1 MSIREASTFHAARL
15 AGCALLGTLA
25 LACGGGS
32 GFTSVPAEGG
42 TSVVNESDGGV
53 VVIVGSDS
61 EATSPADAG
70 AGTPAVA
77 ADAQGADGQSPMGAA
92 DAASEAAADAG
103 PSCAASELACDGHC
117 VSNDTGHCGSCATA
131 CPVPSGGAAICM
143 LASGAYACGI
153 SCNAS
158 LTHCGGACV
167 DTQSD
172 VNNCGRCGH
181 GCLAGACVAGQC
193 QSWTVTNA
201 SVNNAGLSV
210 FRAGTLGH
218 VDIATDGT
226 NVVWIDRTQ
235 GVLQASAT
243 GGPSTP
249 VVNLS
254 PMQQSSTVSPANLAM
269 AHGVVVWTLSDV
281 ANGVSLWAATES
293 APNSGVQIASLGAGS
308 AGDLPSG
315 LALDATGSTAYFF
328 DSENDSGSAPQSP
341 GLYKCVLANKMCS
354 VLYAATVPS
363 SLSAANDVAT
373 ANGVLYWTD
382 SASGTVSRAN
392 YATNA
397 VGPIVMSQVTPCLL
411 ATDASDVYWAGV
423 TLTSGGSPTS
433 ASFSIM
439 RLSSTGGASTV
450 LPGLSGSLMGMATDG
465 SYLYFAH
472 NTSSQIGQLDYV
484 PVDGSGGLVTPLKA
498 GQQAYG
504 LAVGGGA
511 IYWLNGDN
519 TIDGIAA
526 P

>member
-1 MSIREASTFHAARL
+1 MSIREASTFHAASL

-25 LACGGGS
+25 VACGGGS
-32 GFTSVPAEGG
+32 GFTSSVTDGGAPAM
-42 TSVVNESDGGV
+42 NESDAGGV

-61 EATSPADAG
+61 EATSPVDAG
-70 AGTPAVA
+70 AGTPAVG
-77 ADAQGADGQSPMGAA
+77 ADAQGADGQIPMGAA
-92 DAASEAAADAG
+92 DAAVDAPPEAG
-103 PSCAASELACDGHC
+103 PSCTASELACNGQC
-117 VSNDTGHCGSCATA
+117 VSIDTSHCGSCATA
-131 CPVPSGGAAICM
+131 CPAPSGGAATCT

-158 LTHCGGACV
+158 LSHCGGACV
-167 DTQSD
+167 DTQND
-172 VNNCGRCGH
+172 RNNCGRCGH
-181 GCLAGACVAGQC
+181 SCVAGDCVAGEC
-193 QSWTVTNA
+193 QSWTVASA

-226 NVVWIDRTQ
+226 SVVWIDRTQ

-243 GGPSTP
+243 AGTSAP

-254 PMQQSSTVSPANLAM
+254 PMQQSSTVSPASLAM

-281 ANGVSLWAATES
+281 ANGVSLWAATEG

-328 DSENDSGSAPQSP
+328 DSENNSGYAPQFP
-341 GLYKCVLANKMCS
+341 GLYKCVLANKTCS

-363 SLSAANDVAT
+363 YLTAANDVAM
-373 ANGVLYWTD
+373 ANGILYWTD
-382 SASGTVSRAN
+382 SAGGSVSRAN

-397 VGPIVMSQVTPCLL
+397 IGTVVTNQVTPCLL
-411 ATDASDVYWAGV
+411 ATDASYVYWAGV
-423 TLTSGGSPTS
+423 TLTSGASPTS
-433 ASFSIM
+433 AGFAIA

-450 LPGLSGSLMGMATDG
+450 LPGLVGSLMGMATDG
-465 SYLYFAH
+465 NYMYFAH

-484 PVDGSGGLVTPLKA
+484 PVDGSVGPTPLKA